1 MKIHSCRLRF
11 CSVSKSLCDLLTQV
25 SYHLDFSFPEGWTR
39 EGFLLAKDA
48 VTLLALW
55 RCGFIDESI
64 GDYSKVLF
72 ILSCGLLEENVT
84 KDEEVIF
91 LAINLIFEKT
101 K

>member
-1 MKIHSCRLRF
+1 MKIYSCRLRF

-25 SYHLDFSFPEGWTR
+25 NYYLDFSFPEGWTR

-48 VTLLALW
+48 VTLPALW

-72 ILSCGLLEENVT
+72 ILSLWALGRECY
-84 KDEEVIF
+84 KR
-91 LAINLIFEKT
+91 
-101 K
+101 